1 LLDRPPFSRPSSAC
15 SRFPPLLVS
24 SSCNHS
30 AKINP
35 IASGLS
41 CTMRCPESSALTFEF
56 QQHEPADELE
66 EEEEESRKWMSC
78 SRELEGPVLCS

>member
-1 LLDRPPFSRPSSAC
+1 
-15 SRFPPLLVS
+15 
-24 SSCNHS
+24 
-30 AKINP
+30 
-35 IASGLS
+35 
-41 CTMRCPESSALTFEF
+41 MRCPESSALTFEF